1 MNRFEFASPGTV
13 ESAVQLLGPTAVVLA
28 GGTDLLSLLKDG
40 VATPERVVSLK
51 GIRDLHGIEDR
62 GPDGVRIGAM
72 VTVDEL
78 MESPVIRTAFPA
90 LVQAADGIR
99 SMQIRSVG
107 TVGGDLCQRP
117 RCWYFRN
124 GFGLLAMREGKSMV
138 PEGDNRYHAI
148 LGNGGPAFF
157 VNPSSFAPALIALGA
172 EVVIRGKQGT
182 RRVPLETFYRVPKSD
197 SEREYDLA
205 VDEIVTEVLLPN
217 PSGKKNAVYEV
228 RQKEALDWPLTAAA
242 VALQMDGDTVS
253 AARVVLGHVAPI
265 PWVSETAAQA
275 LVGKAVTAETAEAAG
290 TAAVQDARP
299 LSRNAYKVKLAKTAV
314 QRAVLR
320 AAGKEVA

>member
-28 GGTDLLSLLKDG
+28 GGTDLLSLMKDG
-40 VATPERVVSLK
+40 VATPGRVVSLK
-51 GIRDLHGIEDR
+51 GIGDLRGIEDR
-62 GPDGVRIGAM
+62 GPNGVRIGAM

-172 EVVIRGKQGT
+172 EVVIQGKQGT
-182 RRVPLETFYRVPKSD
+182 RRVPLEKFYRAPKSE

-217 PSGKKNAVYEV
+217 PSGKKNAIYEV

-242 VALQMDGDTVS
+242 AALQMDGETVS
-253 AARVVLGHVAPI
+253 AARIVLGHVAPI
-265 PWVSETAAQA
+265 PWLSEAAAQA
-275 LVGKAVTAETAEAAG
+275 LVGKTVTAETAEAAG

>member
-62 GPDGVRIGAM
+62 GPNGVRIGAM

-290 TAAVQDARP
+290 TAAVQDAKP

>member
-172 EVVIRGKQGT
+172 EVVIQGKQGT
-182 RRVPLETFYRVPKSD
+182 RRVPLEKFYRAPKSE

-205 VDEIVTEVLLPN
+205 VDEIVTEV
-217 PSGKKNAVYEV
+217 
-228 RQKEALDWPLTAAA
+228 
-242 VALQMDGDTVS
+242 
-253 AARVVLGHVAPI
+253 
-265 PWVSETAAQA
+265 
-275 LVGKAVTAETAEAAG
+275 
-290 TAAVQDARP
+290 
-299 LSRNAYKVKLAKTAV
+299 
-314 QRAVLR
+314 
-320 AAGKEVA
+320 

>member
-117 RCWYFRN
+117 RCRYFRN

-290 TAAVQDARP
+290 TAAVQDAKP

>member
-13 ESAVQLLGPTAVVLA
+13 ESAVQLLGPNAVVLA
-28 GGTDLLSLLKDG
+28 GGTDLLSLMKDG
-40 VATPERVVSLK
+40 VATPGRVVSLK
-51 GIRDLHGIEDR
+51 GIDDLRGIEDR
-62 GPDGVRIGAM
+62 GPNGVRIGAM

-172 EVVIRGKQGT
+172 EVVIQGKQGT
-182 RRVPLETFYRVPKSD
+182 RRVPLEKFYRAPKSE

-217 PSGKKNAVYEV
+217 PSGKKNAIYEV

-242 VALQMDGDTVS
+242 AALQMDGETVS
-253 AARVVLGHVAPI
+253 AARIVLGHVAPI
-265 PWVSETAAQA
+265 PWLSEAAAQA
-275 LVGKAVTAETAEAAG
+275 LVGKTVTAETAEAAG

>member
-13 ESAVQLLGPTAVVLA
+13 ESAVQLLSPTAVVLA

-40 VATPERVVSLK
+40 VATPERIVSLK
-51 GIRDLHGIEDR
+51 GIVDLRGIEDR

-78 MESPVIRTAFPA
+78 MENPVIRTAFPA

-148 LGNGGPAFF
+148 LGNEGPAFF

-172 EVVIRGKQGT
+172 EVVIQGKQAT
-182 RRVPLETFYRVPKSD
+182 RRVALEKFYRAPKSEA
-197 SEREYDLA
+197 EREYDLA

-242 VALQMDGDTVS
+242 VALQMDGDTVG
-253 AARVVLGHVAPI
+253 AARVVLGHVAPV
-265 PWVSETAAQA
+265 PWVSEAAAQA
-275 LVGKAVTAETAEAAG
+275 LVGKTVTVETAEAAG

-299 LSRNAYKVKLAKTAV
+299 LSRNAYKIKLAKTAV